1 MNTGGDDPLGGLI
14 GASAESSG
22 SIENS
27 DSFMRVAVIGAG
39 LSGLSAARVLRD
51 HGHRV
56 KVFEKSRG
64 LGGRAATR
72 RVDGVGFDHGAQYF
86 TARDPG
92 FQQAVEAWCESGV
105 VEPWRARMGK
115 VEAGGIKDSPDGQ
128 QRYVAVPGMSS
139 LGAHLGAGLDVHR
152 RVRVIPPRRQGRR
165 WFLTGD
171 DGADLGSFD
180 TLIISA
186 PAPQA
191 RELLAGVAPRIAEL
205 AAGVR
210 YAATWAV
217 LLACEGPAPIEYDG
231 LFFGDGI
238 LAWAARNSSKP
249 GRSGNTWVLHA
260 DPDWTELN
268 LDAGS
273 ARVTAELMA
282 AFCAATGTDPARMR
296 AVSAHRWLYSLV
308 PSPLD
313 VGGLWEPSLRLGVC
327 GDWCSGA
334 RIEGA
339 FLSGRAVAGRILGA
353 YGLGSS

>member
-1 MNTGGDDPLGGLI
+1 MNTGGDVLLGGPS
-14 GASAESSG
+14 GASADSDR
-22 SIENS
+22 SIQS
-27 DSFMRVAVIGAG
+27 DDSIMRVAVIGAG
-39 LSGLSAARVLRD
+39 VSGLSAARVLHD
-51 HGHRV
+51 HGYPVR
-56 KVFEKSRG
+56 VFEKSRG

-72 RVDGVGFDHGAQYF
+72 RVYGVSFDHGAQYF
-86 TARDPG
+86 TVRDPG
-92 FQQAVEAWCESGV
+92 FRQAVEAWCESGV
-105 VEPWRARMGK
+105 VEPWRARIGK
-115 VEAGGIKDSPDGQ
+115 VEASGIKASPDGQ
-128 QRYVAVPGMSS
+128 QRYVAVPGMSA
-139 LGAHLGAGLDVHR
+139 LGAHLGADLDVQR
-152 RVRVIPPRRQGRR
+152 QVRVLPPRREGRR
-165 WFLTGD
+165 WLLTGD

-180 TLIISA
+180 ALIVSA

-191 RELLAGVAPRIAEL
+191 WELLAGVAPRVAEL

-210 YAATWAV
+210 YTPTWAV
-217 LLACEGPAPIEYDG
+217 LLACEGPAALEYDG

-260 DPDWTELN
+260 DADWAALN
-268 LDAGS
+268 LDVGS
-273 ARVTAELMA
+273 ARVNAELMA
-282 AFCAATGTDPARMR
+282 AFCAATGTEPACTR

-339 FLSGRAVAGRILGA
+339 FLSGRAVAGRILGGS
-353 YGLGSS
+353 GLGP